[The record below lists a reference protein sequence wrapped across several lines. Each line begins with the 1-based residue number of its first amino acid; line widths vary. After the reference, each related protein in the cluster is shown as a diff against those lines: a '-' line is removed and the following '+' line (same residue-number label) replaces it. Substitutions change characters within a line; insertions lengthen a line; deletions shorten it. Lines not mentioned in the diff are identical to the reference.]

1 MPTKTL
7 TSSESKHQ
15 NINIPNGHRHLT
27 AGFPK
32 DFDIVDPKGRFICQ
46 GRTQMNGARLNIRP
60 LYCQVLR
67 GQLGLERPLQSGDT
81 IDWHVEDCKFVIN
94 GVIQP
99 FAGAHPVGKPPRRSG
114 RKASVKVGALN
125 IFDVVASVNSALNC
139 GLTSPK
145 DFKLFYRILTKKL
158 NSGGFYISITPTTT
172 KSLKSLWPAN
182 HGVYVIREKAT
193 NDLIYVGKAG
203 TFKKGKLVGNLIDG
217 TNNRRFPYQF
227 TNKNEFAYNF
237 NSKSGVKYIPLADL
251 LIDCFVVDK
260 FEFDAPAS
268 LESMILQAH
277 LMCYKNLPF
286 ANNAF

>member
-1 MPTKTL
+1 MPTKKL
-7 TSSESKHQ
+7 TSSESKHK
-15 NINIPNGHRHLT
+15 NINIPSGNQHLT
-27 AGFPK
+27 VGFQK
-32 DFDIVDPKGRFICQ
+32 TFDIVYPQ
-46 GRTQMNGARLNIRP
+46 GRLICRGKTQMNGARLNIKP
-60 LYCQVLR
+60 LYSQVLL
-67 GQLGLERPLQSGDT
+67 GQLGLQRPLQSGDT
-81 IDWHVEDCKFVIN
+81 IDWDVANCQFVIN
-94 GVIQP
+94 GVTQSIV
-99 FAGAHPVGKPPRRSG
+99 GAHPVGKPRQRSA

-125 IFDVVASVNSALNC
+125 IFDVVASVNSTLNC

-172 KSLKSLWPAN
+172 KSIKSLWPAN